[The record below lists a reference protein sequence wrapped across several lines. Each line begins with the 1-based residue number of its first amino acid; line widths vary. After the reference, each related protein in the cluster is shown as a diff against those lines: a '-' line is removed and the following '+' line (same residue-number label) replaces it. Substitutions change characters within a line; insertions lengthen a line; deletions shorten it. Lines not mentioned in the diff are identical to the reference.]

1 MKLQSGTSRRFLAP
15 ARCNGSGCRL
25 LDSCVQLVEPAS
37 AIAPPKL
44 GTKRVLLGEERIYDG
59 YPDVALDMIEHRTFD
74 GRIQLVDC
82 GRTAVRET
90 REETGVDIQV
100 TGIVGI
106 FTDPTHVIHYTSN
119 DEVRQEFTVV
129 YRGEPI
135 GGQPMTSSESTRV
148 GWVPVEQIPDLTMD
162 RSQRKRIDW
171 ALNESEPYID
181 PDTR

>member
-1 MKLQSGTSRRFLAP
+1 MATYLSVEYLHMDGLQCAAP
-15 ARCNGSGCRL
+15 AVIRKASQGTPGKGQRGIAWPCQDPKAALMSSPTWTGGDTRQLCGCH
-25 LDSCVQLVEPAS
+25 
-37 AIAPPKL
+37 
-44 GTKRVLLGEERIYDG
+44 T
-59 YPDVALDMIEHRTFD
+59 RTSTRA
-74 GRIQLVDC
+74 G
-82 GRTAVRET
+82 GP
-90 REETGVDIQV
+90 REETGVDIQL
-100 TGIVGI
+100 TGIVGV

-148 GWVPVEQIPDLTMD
+148 EWVLVERLPDLPMD

-171 ALNESEPYID
+171 ALNESEPHID